1 MSTEVPRTSRLEA
14 RIAPEV
20 LAVVRRAAEMQGR
33 SVSDFVVSAAQE
45 AAYRA
50 ISDAQLIRLSLADQE
65 RFAAALLDPPALP
78 AALVRAAQ
86 AHARLVSKEL

>member
-1 MSTEVPRTSRLEA
+1 MSTEVPRTSRLET

-50 ISDAQLIRLSLADQE
+50 IADAQLIRLSIADQE

-78 AALVRAAQ
+78 AGLVRAAQ
-86 AHARLVSKEL
+86 AHARLVKRES

>member
-1 MSTEVPRTSRLEA
+1 MSTEVPRTSRLET

-78 AALVRAAQ
+78 AGLVRAAL
-86 AHARLVSKEL
+86 AHARLVSKES